1 MGGRRCCFGGTREK
15 SEVSCCCWGYRCRV
29 VWDGDLTND
38 HQQKLVLASYIT
50 VSCQEIGMKMK
61 MKTDHFPMFLR
72 LHFTFFFSSYSIL
85 FRLLPFLSPL
95 HSFHKFSVFQHIH
108 SVVFGGRGDKR
119 VAKVSENVSEIT
131 RNGPNARQKRGKN
144 YNQKC

>member
-1 MGGRRCCFGGTREK
+1 MGGHCCFGGTREK

-29 VWDGDLTND
+29 VWDDDLTND

-72 LHFTFFFSSYSIL
+72 LHFTFFPSYSIL
-85 FRLLPFLSPL
+85 LRLLPCLSPP

-108 SVVFGGRGDKR
+108 GVVFGGRGYKG
-119 VAKVSENVSEIT
+119 VVKVSENVSEIT